1 MIFEVFISISFN
13 GLDGFRTG
21 LGWGA
26 VPSGAAT
33 SLGALFIQNSE
44 WLLCGMKFA
53 PEI

>member
-13 GLDGFRTG
+13 GLDDDFEPV
-21 LGWGA
+21 LGGAPSLWGR
-26 VPSGAAT
+26 PPR
-33 SLGALFIQNSE
+33 LFIQNSE